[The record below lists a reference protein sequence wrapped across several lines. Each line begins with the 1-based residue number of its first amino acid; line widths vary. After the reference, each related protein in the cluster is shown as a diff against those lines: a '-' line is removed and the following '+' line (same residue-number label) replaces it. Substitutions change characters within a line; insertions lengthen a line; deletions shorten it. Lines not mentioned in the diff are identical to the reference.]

1 MPTALDFSSRA
12 VQMRGGL
19 DGQKEEGMRAIQV
32 STVAALLLSSLTH
45 SASATVLCQKPS
57 GALFV
62 RATTCKRKETTVTAA
77 SIGAVGPSGPQGLQG
92 PMGAPGTP
100 ATSLW
105 AYVWET
111 GELKRGSGATAATK
125 AGSDYYEV
133 TFNRDVSNC
142 VALATPAKGS
152 TNGVTANIFLYTVA
166 GSVNPNQVEVD
177 TESSTVTA
185 NPSAFTLAVFC
196 P

>member
-1 MPTALDFSSRA
+1 MGRSEIVVGVVLSVVGA
-12 VQMRGGL
+12 
-19 DGQKEEGMRAIQV
+19 
-32 STVAALLLSSLTH
+32 VAAD
-45 SASATVLCQKPS
+45 AAVFCQKQS
-57 GALFV
+57 GAVFI
-62 RATTCKRKETTVTAA
+62 RDACKKKETQVNLAA
-77 SIGAVGPSGPQGLQG
+77 FGAVGPKGDTGAQG

-111 GELKRGSGATAATK
+111 GALQRGSGATAATK
-125 AGSDYYEV
+125 AGPDYYEV

-142 VALATPAKGS
+142 VAVATPAKGS
-152 TNGVTANIFLYTVA
+152 TNGIRTDIFLYTVA
-166 GSVNPNQVEVD
+166 GSVSANQVEVD
-177 TESSTVTA
+177 TENSSGTA